1 MERTFVVVDVIIA
14 NAPEWAER
22 KGGESCYTEADE
34 DLWLNYDHWPERY
47 SGRTLRFLNIFV
59 SDILPLFLKKA
70 AKMRRVRTSE
80 ERGRVTY
87 ALIPGVPE
95 LFKSLV
101 ETDGENE
108 GAGENTSDEDACQ
121 GKREFSGIWLK

>member
-1 MERTFVVVDVIIA
+1 MERTFVAVDVITA
-14 NAPEWAER
+14 NAAEWTER
-22 KGGESCYTEADE
+22 GGGESCYTRADA
-34 DLWLNYDHWPERY
+34 DLWLNYDNWSERY

-70 AKMRRVRTSE
+70 TKMRRVRTSE

-87 ALIPGVPE
+87 AFIPGVPE
-95 LFKSLV
+95 LVESLV

-108 GAGENTSDEDACQ
+108 GAGENASDEDACQ
-121 GKREFSGIWLK
+121 EKREFSGIWS